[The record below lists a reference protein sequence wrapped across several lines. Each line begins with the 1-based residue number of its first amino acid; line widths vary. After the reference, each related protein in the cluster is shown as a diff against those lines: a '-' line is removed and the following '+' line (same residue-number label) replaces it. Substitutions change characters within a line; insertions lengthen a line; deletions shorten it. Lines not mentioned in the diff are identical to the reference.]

1 MGEHEGF
8 KVIKIFEGK
17 AKIGEIMSGFEQIV
31 LRPEDLSS
39 PISFQM
45 ALSRIMNSL
54 MKSLEK
60 GPRKKYVAEVR
71 FSDNMGNTVVFAVDL
86 GENPPLFSGREVKA
100 RIVVELYE
108 ESKQP
113 EDIHEAGAGVD

>member
-1 MGEHEGF
+1 MGGHEGF

-17 AKIGEIMSGFEQIV
+17 AKIGEIISGFEQIV

-60 GPRKKYVAEVR
+60 GPRRKYVAEVR
-71 FSDNMGNTVVFAVDL
+71 FGDSMGNTVVFAIDL
-86 GENPPLFSGREVKA
+86 GENPPLFSRREVKA

-108 ESKQP
+108 EDKQL
-113 EDIHEAGAGVD
+113 EDIHGAGEGG